1 MQNTVIRFKNWDL
14 VAWIGAQPGDAL
26 VAVRPIVEAIGLDL
40 TTQMKKLAADE
51 SFSHRHM
58 PTTGSDGKQY
68 EMLCIPV
75 RQVARWLCGVNRRKV
90 KPELVEKLAQ
100 FQDDCAWTLHDAISG
115 KVTPEVVAR
124 LEATVTAL
132 AETVKV
138 LQVELAYERSARKEL
153 QSQMDWMQYRDD
165 MEASHDGRRLRSRRK
180 DIKPPLRAISGGMA

>member
-1 MQNTVIRFKNWDL
+1 MQNTVVRFKNWDL
-14 VAWIGAQPGDAL
+14 VAWIGEQPGDAM
-26 VAVRPIVEAIGLDL
+26 VAVRPIVEAIGLDPARQ
-40 TTQMKKLAADE
+40 TGRLAKDSA
-51 SFSHRHM
+51 FNCRHM
-58 PTTGSDGKQY
+58 SSVGADGKQR

-75 RQVARWLCGVNRRKV
+75 RQVARWLCGINPRKV
-90 KPELVEKLAQ
+90 RADLAERLMQ

-138 LQVELAYERSARKEL
+138 LQVELAYERSAREEL

-165 MEASHDGRRLRSRRK
+165 MEASHEGRLLRSRRK